1 MNGFGVMNELDALMP
16 EKGRKAIAAALECDI
31 RFIPEAKDMLKL
43 PLIPQMFA
51 VACCVRP
58 FLARAQTYISI
69 GRVRGSAVLPPGAP
83 RDLLLRQALSHGL
96 QVPQVHGR

>member
-31 RFIPEAKDMLKL
+31 RFIPKAKDMLKL

-58 FLARAQTYISI
+58 FLARAQKYIYI
-69 GRVRGSAVLPPGAP
+69 GRLLRRSLLLAGATCY
-83 RDLLLRQALSHGL
+83 LLLR
-96 QVPQVHGR
+96 